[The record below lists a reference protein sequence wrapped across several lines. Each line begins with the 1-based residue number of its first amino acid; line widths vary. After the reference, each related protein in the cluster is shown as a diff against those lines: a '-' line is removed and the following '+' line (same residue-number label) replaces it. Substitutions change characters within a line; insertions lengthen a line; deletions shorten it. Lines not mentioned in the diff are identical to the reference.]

1 VRFAMDKMTISVLWA
16 DAAGRSTPLYIC
28 KVVLR
33 RKLIGSFS
41 KQLVSADESFE
52 CVCKRG

>member
-1 VRFAMDKMTISVLWA
+1 MDKMTISVLWA